1 MDLPINIPLN
11 LPFIGGKKKKK
22 SGGAEGGYSSK
33 YQSKLLEY
41 LTSPSKIIQHVD
53 DVQIEKHHRIISAV
67 SWPRLVEAGWLTRLV
82 EMNLDF
88 DLSMHLVPY
97 EIEKTIKMLENELKK
112 QKTDLFGLEAEGKIV
127 PQSLIQKHK
136 DTKALLESIQG
147 GTEKMFGI
155 SLYIDA
161 KHYEKKKLD
170 DVSRRIEDKMAS
182 LMITPKVPSFQMYK
196 ALRSTLPVLDDQ
208 LKITRDITSS
218 ATSAC
223 FPFVMSSLESKAGGV
238 LLGFNTINDI
248 PIIIDPFKVSN
259 PNILVLGTSGGG
271 KSYCIKLY
279 LMREF
284 LEGVDIN
291 VIDPQAE
298 YTDFAKTFSGK
309 TVEIAP
315 GSDTVLNPFDLL
327 EQTLDEK
334 KLSLLSF
341 FRVLM
346 GEMDEGERAVL
357 DDCIDAT
364 YDGIG
369 ITKDPKT
376 WSKRPPI
383 IGDLYDQVLPLTKS
397 DKDIIYRP
405 SMKIANRLK
414 SYVTGPLRFINQQT
428 KINMDNRV
436 ITFNIKDTPDVG
448 KGTMMFLL
456 LEFIYSEMK
465 KSRKRKILVV
475 DEAWTVL
482 SAGDEGDYI
491 LRIVKTCRKFN
502 LGLVMITQ
510 DVEDVLTSR
519 AGRAVLSNTATKI
532 LMKQDP
538 SIIHDLTDRF
548 RLNEKEQRF
557 LQTAG
562 IGNAL
567 LILGPMRAPIR
578 IKASPEEHRIITT
591 NPDELL
597 EMVHEAKVMEVKREG
612 VPDLDITK
620 LLQRKINLSNEQIDA
635 LVKIG
640 FHEVR
645 FKNLSG
651 TSELFIILNET
662 GYTDERF
669 VLQELIKEEIS
680 KYTSK
685 VMIHY
690 TDLADISFESIDHK
704 MIGIE
709 VVAEP
714 TPDMD
719 ERMINKQ
726 LPILQKYDEY
736 FIVAAKGE
744 TQRLEGYGRIYARD
758 DVPKLVMSYLQS

>member
-1 MDLPINIPLN
+1 MDLPIDI
-11 LPFIGGKKKKK
+11 PFIGGKKKKK
-22 SGGAEGGYSSK
+22 SGKGDGEYSSK

-88 DLSMHLVPY
+88 DLAMHLVPY

-465 KSRKRKILVV
+465 KSRKRKILVI

-482 SAGDEGDYI
+482 SAGAEGDYI

-591 NPDELL
+591 NPDELI
-597 EMVHEAKVMEVKREG
+597 EMVHKAEAIDVKREG
-612 VPDLDITK
+612 VPDLDITR

-651 TSELFIILNET
+651 TSELFVIMNET

-690 TDLADISFESIDHK
+690 TDLADISFESNNRK

-719 ERMINKQ
+719 ERMMNKK

-736 FIVAAKGE
+736 FIVAAREE
-744 TQRLEGYGRIYARD
+744 TQRLEGYGKICLRD

>member
-1 MDLPINIPLN
+1 MASEFSIPIDLPFL
-11 LPFIGGKKKKK
+11 GSKKKKPK
-22 SGGAEGGYSSK
+22 TGEGGEVSK

-53 DVQIEKHHRIISAV
+53 DIQIEKYHRVIAAV
-67 SWPRLVEAGWLTRLV
+67 NWPRLVDAGWLTRLV

-88 DLSMHLVPY
+88 DLALHLEPY
-97 EIEKTIKMLENELKK
+97 EIESTIKMLETELKK
-112 QKTDLFGLEAEGKIV
+112 QKTDIFGLEAEGKIV
-127 PQSLIQKHK
+127 PQSLVQKNR
-136 DTKALLESIQG
+136 DTKVLLESIQA

-155 SLYIDA
+155 SLYIDS
-161 KHYEKKKLD
+161 KHYDRKKLD
-170 DVSRRIEDKMAS
+170 DVSRKIQDKMAS

-208 LKITRDITSS
+208 LSIKREITSS
-218 ATSAC
+218 AASAC
-223 FPFVMSSLESKAGGV
+223 FPFVMSSLESKAGGI
-238 LLGFNTINDI
+238 LMGFNTINDI
-248 PIIIDPFKVSN
+248 PVIVDPFRASN

-284 LEGVDIN
+284 LEGVDTN

-298 YTDFAKTFSGK
+298 YSDFAKTFNGK
-309 TVEIAP
+309 TIKIAP

-327 EQTLDEK
+327 GLTLDEK

-341 FRVLM
+341 FRVLL
-346 GEMDEGERAVL
+346 GEMDEGERAIL

-364 YDGIG
+364 YDSVG

-376 WSKRPPI
+376 WSKHPPTI
-383 IGDLYDQVLPLTKS
+383 ADLYDQILPLTKS
-397 DKDIIYRP
+397 EKDIIYKP

-414 SYVTGPLRFINQQT
+414 SYVYGPLRFLDQQT

-436 ITFNIKDTPDVG
+436 ITFDIKDTPDIG
-448 KGTMMFLL
+448 KATMMFLL
-456 LEFIYSEMK
+456 LEFIYTEMK

-482 SAGDEGDYI
+482 SAGDDGEYI

-519 AGRAVLSNTATKI
+519 AGRAVLSNTATKV

-538 SIIHDLTDRF
+538 SVIKDLTDRF
-548 RLNEKEQRF
+548 RLNEKEQMF

-562 IGNAL
+562 LGNAL
-567 LILGPMRAPIR
+567 LILGTMRTPIR

-591 NPDELL
+591 NPDELM
-597 EMVHEAKVMEVKREG
+597 EMVHEAEALKVRREG
-612 VPDLDITK
+612 VPDLDVNK
-620 LLQRKINLSNEQIDA
+620 LLQRKINLTNDQIEA
-635 LVKIG
+635 LSRIG
-640 FHEVR
+640 FHEARV
-645 FKNLSG
+645 KNLSG
-651 TSELFIILNET
+651 TSELFLIRNET

-669 VLQELIKEEIS
+669 VLQELIQEEIM
-680 KYTSK
+680 KYTK
-685 VMIHY
+685 KAMIHY
-690 TDLADISFESIDHK
+690 TELADISFESKDGR

-709 VVAEP
+709 VVAEAS
-714 TPDMD
+714 PDMD
-719 ERMINKQ
+719 ERIIKKK
-726 LPILQKYDEY
+726 LPILEKYDEY
-736 FIVAAKGE
+736 FIVAAREE
-744 TQRLEGYGRIYARD
+744 TQRLEGYGRIYSRQQVP
-758 DVPKLVMSYLQS
+758 DVITSYLQS

>member
-22 SGGAEGGYSSK
+22 AGEAEGDYSSK

-88 DLSMHLVPY
+88 DLAIHLEPY

-170 DVSRRIEDKMAS
+170 DVSRRIEEKMAS

-465 KSRKRKILVV
+465 KSRKRKILVI

-562 IGNAL
+562 MGNAL

-591 NPDELL
+591 NPDELI
-597 EMVHEAKVMEVKREG
+597 EMVHEAEVMDVKREG
-612 VPDLDITK
+612 VPDLDITR

-651 TSELFIILNET
+651 TSELFVIMNET

-690 TDLADISFESIDHK
+690 TDLADISFESNEHK

-714 TPDMD
+714 TSDLD
-719 ERMINKQ
+719 ERMMNKK

-736 FIVAAKGE
+736 FIVAAREE
-744 TQRLEGYGRIYARD
+744 TQRLEGYGNIYLRD
-758 DVPKLVMSYLQS
+758 DVPKVLASYLQA